1 MDITLDKKSPTE
13 ATLKIKLE
21 EADYQPKVTEKL
33 KEYRRKANIKGFRP
47 GMAPMGLIQK
57 MYGTAVKG
65 EEINQMLSS
74 SLTSYIRE
82 NKLQVLGE
90 PMPRMDEANAI
101 DWNTQ
106 KDFEFTY
113 DLGLA
118 SDFSYELS
126 DKLKAE
132 GYEVEIEDALV
143 DETIDNLKEQFG
155 QMENPEESEAGD
167 IIYGEFKQKEGEV
180 ENTASL
186 AIDDLKKTQQK
197 NFIGLKKDDTVEFD
211 IDKLFNKDKAEVKAQ
226 ILGVDE
232 EAANNI
238 SGEFALTV
246 KNINRRKEAEINQ
259 EFFDKVFGEGAVE
272 GEEAFRTKVR
282 ETIAENYNRE
292 AKALTNKKVQDA
304 LIESTNIELP
314 DAFLKDWLLRSN
326 EGKVSQEDI
335 EREYDLYARELR
347 WDLIQGRLAEELE
360 VKVEHEEVMTRVK
373 EMIVQQLGQS
383 GLLQQMGDQLDAF
396 AQNYAQSENG
406 QNYLRV
412 HNQVRS
418 ERIMDQVRE
427 KITLNNKKVSGEEF
441 RKLAS
446 EN

>member
-65 EEINQMLSS
+65 EEINQLLSS

-82 NKLQVLGE
+82 NKLQVLAE
-90 PMPRMDEANAI
+90 PMPRMDEAEAI

-118 SDFSYELS
+118 SDFNYELS
-126 DKLKAE
+126 DKLSAE

-143 DETIDNLKEQFG
+143 DETINNLKEQFG
-155 QMENPEESEAGD
+155 QMENPEVSEAGD

-180 ENTASL
+180 ESTASL
-186 AIDDLKKTQQK
+186 AIDDLKKTAQK

-211 IDKLFNKDKAEVKAQ
+211 IDKLFNKDKEEVKAQ

-232 EAANNI
+232 EAAQNI
-238 SGEFALTV
+238 SGEFVLTV
-246 KNINRRKEAEINQ
+246 KNINRRKEAELNQ
-259 EFFDKVFGEGAVE
+259 EFFDKVFGEGAVDS
-272 GEEAFRTKVR
+272 EEAFRTKVR

-292 AKALTNKKVQDA
+292 AQALTNKKVQDA
-304 LIESTNIELP
+304 LIESTSIELP

-326 EGKVSQEDI
+326 EGKVTQEDI

-347 WDLIQGRLAEELE
+347 WDLIQGRLAQDLE
-360 VKVEHEEVMTRVK
+360 VKVEHEEVMSRVK

-396 AQNYAQSENG
+396 AQNYVQSENG

-412 HNQVRS
+412 HNQLRG

-427 KITLNNKKVSGEEF
+427 KIKLNNKKVSGEEF